1 MKKQVIRL
9 TEGDLHRII
18 KESVNRII
26 KEGVFDNN
34 NMDMSFNEINNI
46 SNIEINN
53 IEGDNAIF
61 NAFGKDGS
69 QYQIYVSFYI
79 NEGQGVIPSHDYDL
93 QDDYDS
99 DTIDILKVSI
109 TKWNEM
115 NEEEEIPYSKNIS
128 FEEKLKNDI
137 EEYLLS
143 NNMINNH

>member
-79 NEGQGVIPSHDYDL
+79 NEGQGVIPSNDYDL

-99 DTIDILKVSI
+99 DTIDVLKVSI